1 MIKQTRAN
9 FNIDSSLWF
18 IFRTI
23 VGKQTAINDD
33 GTRWRAKPADV
44 LKEFIV
50 EYIGENQDKLKE
62 ILEEAKALNVNN
74 QITTILEEMAA
85 EATEA

>member
-1 MIKQTRAN
+1 MHEQTRAN
-9 FNIDSSLWF
+9 FNIDRDLWF

-23 VGKQTAINDD
+23 VGKQKAIGDD
-33 GTRWRAKPADV
+33 GKRRQAKPTDV

-62 ILEEAKALNVNN
+62 ILEEAKRLNVNN
-74 QITTILEEMAA
+74 SIRSTLEEMTA
-85 EATEA
+85 EAEK